1 VKTRDAE
8 QSSAFLLAS
17 DSQGKHYL
25 FAASNWSPSVVKKT
39 PSAIPETIM
48 GYVSVAG
55 PQSLFGSRKRR
66 LARTAK
72 PFRAK
77 AADRKAVCR
86 ELQRMGFAVITESR
100 LGFTVAGPAA
110 AYEELTGGRVRAQK
124 KYVRRG
130 SRRCYITHLDISGRK
145 QPRALGVAR
154 ARSPRLPI
162 DGVVLDQVRRPLQAS
177 AVPPEVNGFYLRL
190 PDGVADGLR
199 AGPAHGRGARGA
211 GVLVAMPD
219 SGMAPH
225 PYYEAH
231 SYQLLSPKTAIPGL
245 PVDEDPQGHGTGE
258 CANIFAVAP
267 ECEVL
272 PIRCSNQAGDTV
284 AGMAGF
290 GLAKEAGARII
301 TCSWSADLDIGLL
314 NSSERPPD
322 IGNGI
327 LGEILDAI
335 DDGVLVIFAAGNGNF
350 SLEPQIPGVLAAGG
364 VFMNKRG
371 ALRTSDLAS
380 AYQSPWF
387 PERNVPTVCGLSG
400 MDPDQYLMLPVPPG
414 SLLDEERAG
423 HPDDPDTPSD
433 GTAPNDGWARF
444 SGTSAAAPQLAGAA
458 AVLLSAKPRLTA
470 QQIIEALTETARDV
484 VRGFCNPIFDTEEA
498 RRGHDIPTGA
508 GLIDV
513 GAALAY
519 AEANFA

>member
-1 VKTRDAE
+1 
-8 QSSAFLLAS
+8 
-17 DSQGKHYL
+17 
-25 FAASNWSPSVVKKT
+25 VVKESTT
-39 PSAIPETIM
+39 PIPKTIM

-55 PQSLFGSRKRR
+55 PESLFGSRKRR

-77 AADRKAVCR
+77 AADRKAVGR
-86 ELQRMGFAVITESR
+86 ELQRMGFKIITESR

-110 AYEELTGGRVRAQK
+110 AYEELTGGRVRAREK
-124 KYVRRG
+124 FVRRG

-154 ARSPRLPI
+154 ASSPRLLI
-162 DGVVLDQVRRPLQAS
+162 DGIVLDQVRRPLQAS
-177 AVPPEVNGFYLRL
+177 AAPPEVNDFYLRL
-190 PDGVADGLR
+190 PEGVADGLR
-199 AGPAHGRGARGA
+199 AGPAHARGARGA

-225 PYYEAH
+225 PYYEAR

-272 PIRCSNQAGDTV
+272 PIRCSNDAGDTV

-322 IGNGI
+322 IGVGI

-371 ALRTSDLAS
+371 TLSTSDLAS

-387 PERNVPTVCGLSG
+387 PEQNVPTVCGLSE

-414 SLLDEERAG
+414 SLLDVERSG
-423 HPDDPDTPSD
+423 DPGDPDMPSD
-433 GTAPNDGWARF
+433 GTARDDGWARF

-458 AVLLSAKPRLTA
+458 AVLLSEKPGLNPK
-470 QQIIEALTETARDV
+470 QIIEALTETARDV
-484 VRGFCNPIFDTEEA
+484 VRGFCNPIFETEEA
-498 RRGHDIPTGA
+498 RRGRDIATGA

-513 GAALAY
+513 DAALAY
-519 AEANFA
+519 AEANFT